1 MNINPFDILKNAQKI
16 QEQMGAFQE
25 KLSGISITGSAGG
38 GMVEIDLNGKMEVL
52 AVRIAPEAIDPREA
66 EMLQDL
72 VTAAFTDGLEKIRER
87 INQEMGAL
95 AGGMGIAGMPGMPPG
110 FPGAGFPGGIPGLS

>member
-25 KLSGISITGSAGG
+25 KLGDIGVTGSAGG

-52 AVRIAPEAIDPREA
+52 AVRIAPEVIDPNEA

-72 VTAAFTDGLEKIRER
+72 ITAAFTDGMGKIRER
-87 INQEMGAL
+87 IGQEMGAL
-95 AGGMGIAGMPGMPPG
+95 TGGMGLPGMPNMPPG
-110 FPGAGFPGGIPGLS
+110 FPGGGFPGSIPGLS

>member
-25 KLSGISITGSAGG
+25 KLGAISITGSAGG
-38 GMVEIDLNGKMEVL
+38 GMIEIDMNGRMDVL
-52 AVRIAPEAIDPREA
+52 AVRIAPEAMEGGDR

-72 VTAAFTDGLEKIRER
+72 MTVALTNALEKVREAVNR
-87 INQEMGAL
+87 EMGGMIP
-95 AGGMGIAGMPGMPPG
+95 GGLQGISGMPG
-110 FPGAGFPGGIPGLS
+110 FPGMS

>member
-25 KLSGISITGSAGG
+25 KLARITVTGSAGG
-38 GMVEIDLNGKMEVL
+38 GMVEIDLNGKIEML
-52 AVRIAPEAIDPREA
+52 AVRISPEAMEDR

-72 VTAAFTDGLEKIRER
+72 MAAAFNAAMEKTREA

-95 AGGMGIAGMPGMPPG
+95 AGGLGLPPGMSGVPGFG
-110 FPGAGFPGGIPGLS
+110 FPGAGFPGQS